1 METVGVVGGLGPE
14 STIEYYRMLIAAYQ
28 RRAGTRTLPQILI
41 NSIDVYR
48 SLAMVEDGRL
58 TELADYLAAAVRQL
72 ADAGAGFAIISA
84 NTPHLVFDEVQQ
96 RSTIPLISIVEA
108 ACAAVKQQG
117 MIRTAL
123 LGTRF
128 TMLAQF
134 YPEVFAR
141 AEITLVIPNENE
153 VVYIHDKYINELL
166 QGTFLPETRE
176 RLLDIVGRMRRDE
189 HIEGVVLAGTE
200 LPLILTGDSAAGIPL
215 FDTTR
220 IHVEA
225 AVARLFS

>member
-1 METVGVVGGLGPE
+1 METIGVVGGFGPE

-28 RRAGTRTLPQILI
+28 RHAGKKTLPHIFI
-41 NSIDVYR
+41 NSIDVYKA
-48 SLAMVEDGRL
+48 LAMVEAGQL
-58 TELADYLAAAVRQL
+58 TELADYLAAAIQQL
-72 ADAGAGFAIISA
+72 ADAGADFAIISA
-84 NTPHLVFDEVQQ
+84 NTPHLVFDEVQK

-108 ACAAVKQQG
+108 ACAAVMQKG
-117 MIRTAL
+117 ITRTAL

-141 AEITLVIPNENE
+141 VGIELVIPSDSEIA
-153 VVYIHDKYINELL
+153 YIHDKYVNELL
-166 QGTFLPETRE
+166 QGTFLPDTRA
-176 RLLDIVGRMRRDE
+176 RLLDIIGRMGRDE
-189 HIEGVVLAGTE
+189 HIDGVILAGTE
-200 LPLILTGDSAAGIPL
+200 LPLILTGDTAAGIPV
-215 FDTTR
+215 FDTTK